1 MELLEAALAAP
12 ELHAVSDVVRE
23 RLARNAPRDVE
34 ELLGHLQERA
44 KANAEKAIG
53 LLVARGDKEAK
64 EMVEII
70 KGQRRRI
77 DDELKRYDRRQMTL
91 DFQDFNEM
99 ELGQL
104 EAEHR
109 HWQKRL
115 AAIDQELSIEP
126 ARIREGYAVKARRI
140 EPVGLV
146 YLWPISG

>member
-1 MELLEAALAAP
+1 
-12 ELHAVSDVVRE
+12 
-23 RLARNAPRDVE
+23 
-34 ELLGHLQERA
+34 
-44 KANAEKAIG
+44 
-53 LLVARGDKEAK
+53 
-64 EMVEII
+64 MVEII
-70 KGQRRRI
+70 QGQRKRI
-77 DDELKRYDRRQMTL
+77 EDELRRYDRRQMTL

-115 AAIDQELSIEP
+115 AAIDQELSREP
-126 ARIREGYAVKARRI
+126 ARIREGYEVKARRI